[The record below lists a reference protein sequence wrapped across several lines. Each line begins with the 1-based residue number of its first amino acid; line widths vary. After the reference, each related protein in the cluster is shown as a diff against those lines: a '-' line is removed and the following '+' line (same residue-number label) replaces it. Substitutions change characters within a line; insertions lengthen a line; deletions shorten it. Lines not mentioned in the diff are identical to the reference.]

1 MTPRSILALL
11 LCGLLPASAQPPAQN
26 AANGPETTLKISTTT
41 QLVVE
46 DVLIKGKDGK
56 PILGLK
62 PSDFTITEDG
72 KAQKISVFE
81 FQALEGDTTPPAK
94 PTVASSSAVAEKSSV
109 KPITTVEIAPER
121 PGDLKY
127 RDRRLMV
134 MFFDMTS
141 MPIQDQ
147 KRAQDAA
154 LKFLREQ
161 IKPAD
166 LMAIMTFASDVKVL
180 EDFTDD
186 GARLEK
192 DIKGL

>member
-81 FQALEGDTTPPAK
+81 FQSLEGDSGSGK
-94 PTVASSSAVAEKSSV
+94 PTIVPPPRLALGPGV
-109 KPITTVEIAPER
+109 KPLTTLDIAPER

-127 RDRRLMV
+127 RNRRL
-134 MFFDMTS
+134 
-141 MPIQDQ
+141 
-147 KRAQDAA
+147 
-154 LKFLREQ
+154 
-161 IKPAD
+161 
-166 LMAIMTFASDVKVL
+166 
-180 EDFTDD
+180 
-186 GARLEK
+186 
-192 DIKGL
+192 